1 LRAGYEALITHVF
14 KKGAKYVDSGVVF
27 GVKDKLIVEF
37 QKHPAG
43 KTPTGEISK
52 EPFLVVNYD
61 FVLSK
66 SKSQTNG
73 EMALSEA
80 GGMSCGKL

>member
-1 LRAGYEALITHVF
+1 M
-14 KKGAKYVDSGVVF
+14 
-27 GVKDKLIVEF
+27 
-37 QKHPAG
+37 QPAG

-66 SKSQTNG
+66 SKSQTYG

-80 GGMSCGKL
+80 GGMSRGKL